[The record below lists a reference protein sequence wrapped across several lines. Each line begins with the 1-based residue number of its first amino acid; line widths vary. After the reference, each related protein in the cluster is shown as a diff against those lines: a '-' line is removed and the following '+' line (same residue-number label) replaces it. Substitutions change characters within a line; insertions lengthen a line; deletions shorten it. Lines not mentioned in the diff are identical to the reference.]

1 MVSLQAEV
9 AARAVPAAGGA
20 TMNPFRNVLVHL
32 DSRPESQLAL
42 DTAARLARED
52 GASIAAVD
60 ALEPIAPLGIS
71 SIGDLGVPLL
81 TANEITERLY
91 EERRQRLESAVAPLA
106 EAGIKVTSKV
116 LWGSPFLAIIREVL
130 AEGHDLVLR
139 TAEGR
144 SGFGGASFG
153 ATAMHLFRKCPV
165 PVWALRPDGSARP
178 AQRVVAAVDPD
189 ASDPART
196 RLAERVL
203 SLALD
208 LARERGS
215 EVHVVR
221 AWSLPGESVLRT
233 TLGRAG
239 VDRYAEAHE
248 REVSRVLHAFL
259 AGFGTALDRARVHLL
274 RGPAQDVLPDFL
286 ADRGADLLVIGSVAR
301 TGVPG
306 LFIGSTAER
315 VLQRIDCSVI
325 ALKPDGFETPIRSSD
340 G

>member
-1 MVSLQAEV
+1 
-9 AARAVPAAGGA
+9 
-20 TMNPFRNVLVHL
+20 MNRFRNVLVHL
-32 DSRPESQLAL
+32 DARPESRIAL
-42 DTAARLARED
+42 DAAARLAREG
-52 GASIAAVD
+52 GASITAVD
-60 ALEPIAPLGIS
+60 ALEPIPPLGVS
-71 SIGDLGVPLL
+71 SIADFGAPLL
-81 TANEITERLY
+81 TANEIADRLH
-91 EERRQRLESAVAPLA
+91 EERRQRLEQAVAPLA
-106 EAGIKVTSKV
+106 REGLKATSKV
-116 LWGSPFLAIIREVL
+116 LWGSPFLAIVREVL

-144 SGFGGASFG
+144 TRFGGPSFG

-165 PVWALRPDGSARP
+165 PVWALRPHFPAR
-178 AQRVVAAVDPD
+178 ATRRVVAAVDPD
-189 ASDPART
+189 PGDATRT

-208 LARERGS
+208 VAREGGG
-215 EVHVVR
+215 ELHVVR

-239 VDRYAEAHE
+239 VERYAEAHE
-248 REVSRVLHAFL
+248 REVSRVLHEFL
-259 AGFGTALDRARVHLL
+259 GGFGTALDRARVHLL
-274 RGPAQDVLPDFL
+274 RGAAHDVLPDFL

-306 LFIGSTAER
+306 LLIGSTAER

-340 G
+340 A